1 MAYMNQINV
10 SRSPMGD
17 NIYAVHGRLVGK
29 MLARAIPNMPFEKFA
44 QPFTYDRNS
53 GDTAIF
59 MRYES
64 LDNTPQKLIEG
75 VTPNAKEITTT
86 TIESPLEQYGDYIL
100 MSDKLIDT
108 NDVNFVENAA
118 TVLGEQAAEAVERL
132 RIATLMSGTNVMFAN
147 GTARNQ
153 VNTPITANLMNRIER
168 ALWRQEAKFITNPIA
183 SSPRFYTENIP
194 GAFVAVVH
202 PDLIQDIRALPGFK
216 APWDYG
222 TPSDW
227 EGEVGAYNHFRFMAT
242 TLLRP
247 FADAGGAAAGPD
259 GTMISTS
266 GTNADVYP
274 MIILARDAFGTVVLR
289 GMDSIKPRIIRPTPS
304 IIDPLWQRG
313 AISWKVMTTTVI
325 LNQAWMMRVEVAA
338 SAA

>member
-10 SRSPMGD
+10 SRTPMGD
-17 NIYAVHGRLVGK
+17 NNYAVYGRLVGK
-29 MLARAIPNMPFEKFA
+29 MLARAIPNMPLEKFA
-44 QPFTYDRNS
+44 QAFVYDRNS

-59 MRYES
+59 MRFEL
-64 LDNTPQKLIEG
+64 LDSTPQKLIEG

-86 TIESPLEQYGDYIL
+86 HIESPLEQYGDYIL
-100 MSDKLIDT
+100 FSDKLNDT
-108 NDVNFVENAA
+108 NDINFVENAA

-132 RIATLMSGTNVMFAN
+132 RISTLLSGTNVIFAT
-147 GTARNQ
+147 GASRAD
-153 VNTPITANLMNRIER
+153 VNTPITANLMNRVER
-168 ALWRQEAKFITNPIA
+168 ALWRQEAKFITSPIA

-202 PDLIQDIRALPGFK
+202 PDLIQDIRNLPGFK

-227 EGEVGAYNHFRFMAT
+227 EGEVGAYNHFRFLTT

-247 FADAGGAAAGPD
+247 WADAGGAAAGPD

-266 GTNADVYP
+266 GANADVYP
-274 MIILARDAFGTVVLR
+274 MIVLARDAFGTVVLR
-289 GMDSIKPRIIRPTPS
+289 GAEVLKPRITMPSAS

-313 AISWKVMTTTVI
+313 AISWKTLTTTVI
-325 LNQAWMMRVEVAA
+325 LNQAWMIRVEVAA